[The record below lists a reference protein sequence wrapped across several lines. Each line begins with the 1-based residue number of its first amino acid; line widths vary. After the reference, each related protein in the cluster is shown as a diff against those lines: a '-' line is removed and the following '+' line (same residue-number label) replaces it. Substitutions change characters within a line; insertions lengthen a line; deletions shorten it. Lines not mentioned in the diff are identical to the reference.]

1 MSRIPYLPLAFC
13 VVAFGASAAHCDA
26 IADAQPVALR
36 LQSSPSVAIS
46 NGLIDATIAVP
57 DATTG
62 FYRGTRFDWSGMITK
77 LCHGGQQFYGPWFDR
92 ISPSVRDYGYD
103 GDALV
108 ASTASAATGP
118 TEEFDAIE
126 DPLGFDAAK
135 PGDSFVKI
143 GIGALRR
150 PDAAEY
156 DHYRAYDFVD
166 HGQWQ
171 WRKIGRRGLIMSQE
185 LADHGSGYAYRYIK
199 RIELVAGAPR
209 MIISHSLMNRGRL
222 QIHST
227 VYDHNFLTLDNHPT
241 VAGLTLELPFT
252 IQSDAPA
259 ANAAIV
265 GNRLTLARTPGAR
278 ESIAVAIRGYG
289 PEAADNRIVMT
300 SANKQAAVTVTGD
313 KPLEKL
319 ELWSVQ
325 RVAAIEPFIR
335 LDAAAGK
342 TVQWRYVYDYRADG
356 GAAPAACS
364 N

>member
-1 MSRIPYLPLAFC
+1 MSRVPYLPLAVC
-13 VVAFGASAAHCDA
+13 VVALGASAGRCDA
-26 IADAQPVALR
+26 VADAKPAALQ
-36 LQSSPSVAIS
+36 LQASPSVTIS

-57 DATTG
+57 EATTG

-92 ISPSVRDYGYD
+92 ISPTVRDFTYD

-108 ASTASAATGP
+108 VSTASAATGP
-118 TEEFDAIE
+118 VEEFDAIE

-135 PGDSFVKI
+135 PGNSFVKI

-156 DHYRAYDFVD
+156 DHYRAYDIVD
-166 HGQWQ
+166 HGQWR
-171 WRKIGRRGLIMSQE
+171 WRKIGQRSLIMSQE

-199 RIELVAGAPR
+199 RINLVAGAPR
-209 MIISHSLMNRGRL
+209 MIISHSLTNQGRL
-222 QIHST
+222 AIHSS

-241 VAGLTLELPFT
+241 QAGLSLEFPFALQAEVPATNAT
-252 IQSDAPA
+252 IA
-259 ANAAIV
+259 
-265 GNRLTLARTPGAR
+265 GNRLTLARAPGVH
-278 ESIAVAIRGYG
+278 ESIAIAIRGYG
-289 PEAADNRIVMT
+289 AHAADNRIVMT
-300 SANKQAAVTVTGD
+300 SANKQAAVTMTSD

-319 ELWSVQ
+319 ELWSIQ

-335 LDAAAGK
+335 LDAAAGR
-342 TVQWRYVYDYRADG
+342 TVQWRYRYDYRADSG
-356 GAAPAACS
+356 PAATCS